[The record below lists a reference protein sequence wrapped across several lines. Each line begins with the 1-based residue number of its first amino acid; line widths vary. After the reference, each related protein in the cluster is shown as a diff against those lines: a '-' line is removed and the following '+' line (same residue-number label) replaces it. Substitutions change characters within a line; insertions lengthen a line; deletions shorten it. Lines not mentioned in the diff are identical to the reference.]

1 MSAQGKKIL
10 IVSNTSW
17 YLFNF
22 RIGFIKRLVH
32 EGCDVTLYAP
42 VDEYTSRLT
51 SLGVGFVEMKMNNK
65 GKNIFIELLTS
76 IRFWQV
82 YKKIKPDY
90 VFNNTIKPNI
100 YGSIAAGLLNIPFI
114 NTVTGLGTVFIRL
127 GILQVFVKLLYRI
140 TMFRARKVFFQNYDD
155 KSFFVSQ
162 GILPGKICDYIPGS
176 GIDLQKFALAP
187 TRASEVF
194 VFLFVGRVLK
204 DKGVVEF
211 VEAARLMRQK
221 YGHVEFHIL
230 GFLDAV
236 NVSAISKDTVAD
248 WVSEGVIK
256 YLGSSDN
263 VGEVMAGADC
273 IVLPSYRE
281 GLPRTLL
288 EACAVGRP
296 IIATDVIGCRDVV
309 IDGYNGLMCDA
320 RSVTSLYDAFEKMV
334 GLDSEERRKMGLN
347 GRHMVAEK
355 FDEKLVIEKYLLEI
369 S

>member
-1 MSAQGKKIL
+1 M
-10 IVSNTSW
+10 
-17 YLFNF
+17 
-22 RIGFIKRLVH
+22 
-32 EGCDVTLYAP
+32 
-42 VDEYTSRLT
+42 
-51 SLGVGFVEMKMNNK
+51 
-65 GKNIFIELLTS
+65 
-76 IRFWQV
+76 
-82 YKKIKPDY
+82 
-90 VFNNTIKPNI
+90 
-100 YGSIAAGLLNIPFI
+100 
-114 NTVTGLGTVFIRL
+114 
-127 GILQVFVKLLYRI
+127 
-140 TMFRARKVFFQNYDD
+140 
-155 KSFFVSQ
+155 
-162 GILPGKICDYIPGS
+162 
-176 GIDLQKFALAP
+176 QKFALAP

>member
-1 MSAQGKKIL
+1 M
-10 IVSNTSW
+10 
-17 YLFNF
+17 
-22 RIGFIKRLVH
+22 
-32 EGCDVTLYAP
+32 
-42 VDEYTSRLT
+42 
-51 SLGVGFVEMKMNNK
+51 
-65 GKNIFIELLTS
+65 
-76 IRFWQV
+76 
-82 YKKIKPDY
+82 
-90 VFNNTIKPNI
+90 
-100 YGSIAAGLLNIPFI
+100 
-114 NTVTGLGTVFIRL
+114 
-127 GILQVFVKLLYRI
+127 
-140 TMFRARKVFFQNYDD
+140 
-155 KSFFVSQ
+155 
-162 GILPGKICDYIPGS
+162 
-176 GIDLQKFALAP
+176 
-187 TRASEVF
+187 
-194 VFLFVGRVLK
+194 
-204 DKGVVEF
+204 
-211 VEAARLMRQK
+211 
-221 YGHVEFHIL
+221 
-230 GFLDAV
+230 